1 MADIEDAIRAHDVPA
16 IFIGT
21 SVNPNLAERVSQDT
35 GVQLVALYTG
45 SLSGQDGPASSY
57 LEMMRY
63 DVTAIVEAL
72 R

>member
-1 MADIEDAIRAHDVPA
+1 MPA

-21 SVNPNLAERVSQDT
+21 SVNPQLSQQVSQDT
-35 GVQLVALYTG
+35 GAQLVLLYTG
-45 SLSGQDGPASSY
+45 SLSEANGPAATY
-57 LEMMRY
+57 LDFMRY